1 MSQRLPDTLN
11 GILEVLVGMRYPDG
25 DEDACTEQADQWRKF
40 AADLKRLENVVS
52 DGRSKSLEGFASGD
66 FHEKLVPLFQDI
78 PGNVSKLASQ
88 LESMAESVDNVAN
101 TIDNAKTAFYIA
113 LAALAATIAA
123 TAWWTFG
130 GGAAVAAAATR
141 VTLLTVVRLAV
152 TRAFGAAAAK
162 VVEAIVMKI
171 LDNVVVQAIINGAIA
186 GAVGGMAGDLTAQGL
201 QFATGTHPPGGFN
214 WGEFGKAVA
223 GGAIMGAVAAPVTG
237 VGANFKLGSPLANGA
252 KDFGVSTV
260 ANTLGGLAAQPLTE
274 GHFDLKK
281 AFAQGVAF
289 AGVDGVSG
297 YRNPTHADGSTGYR
311 NPSEV
316 QSTAAADRSSS
327 TSQASAEAR
336 ATSTTQTTGSTAQTG
351 LRNGDVSLGPDP
363 QKSSVPTVTDPGSG
377 QHTPNSPTASNS
389 AATPSAPRAEAGAGP
404 PNSSRAESPQPNSSS
419 TNTPAGTRAGVVP
432 TGATPT
438 AAHAGSPAAHVADS
452 VARPAAAA
460 STMGD
465 RPVAPTMAGEPAPR
479 ASEAPRSEA
488 SDRSAPS
495 NGTPDRPPPVA
506 DRPGP
511 AGEHPQS
518 RPAIGD
524 DHAAQPAHPG
534 ETPRQPSG
542 DDPVQPRSPRTDH
555 VGAEPTASP
564 SKNGLPTEAPR
575 APTEPSPADRSAG
588 QLEPPKPDGQQPT
601 PRPADEVVTRT
612 PVDNQAAPRTA
623 SDGQPVAPKTT
634 PDNQPAASR
643 PTPESQPAGQKGQIS
658 PESKSGARLS
668 GDSDARAA
676 RQTPDSEIGQEGR
689 RDPATAAPKHPEST
703 DPDAMPAVAP
713 PAMPAIGGEPVAR
726 APESRAVAAP
736 PGGKTAGDPN
746 RSSARPVDPDAAAE
760 PKRGGADDSSGEQSN
775 DPSGLTP
782 EKRAEIVG
790 MDKGTRPDPAEYLS
804 PEYIKQHLD
813 QFKDGATRFMPEH
826 NLSKYGIAQRDG
838 TSFVMP
844 KGEADAMLART
855 QGDPRAMEKELGLP
869 KGFLDSNKLV
879 RIDIPE
885 PHDANVRIPSGNEA
899 GANDQWL
906 PGGKLPD
913 GASEAVI
920 DGGKLSSDRYAV
932 TDVTAAEHRAADGR
946 GDSSVP
952 AHRDES
958 DAPPPGIG
966 DQARADDGRVKIS
979 GHGTYNPEHGTTVVP
994 KGTSVT
1000 VYGEHGARITDSLGH
1015 RIETGQD
1022 VSGVYSRTYTAG
1034 EQMPNYTLH
1043 APDGLDIQGTPH
1055 TVDSPT
1061 QLSHLLTE
1069 NMGPVDWAACVEAL
1083 FTPDY
1088 GDAPGRHMSYGVD
1101 GIGNKMT
1108 GSMTHYQRPE
1118 SPSSV
1123 PRGLGDD
1130 LQANRAADHV
1140 DDAATGRGNHPDRGS
1155 GDESAVQKT
1164 KRTVAA
1170 DPENKPPTSP
1180 ESAPTESVRSDQP
1193 PAGREPAP
1201 EGAAAGSGHDSSAR
1215 SEPSVGNDP
1224 TEAGRSVAS
1233 HSDAEHARAMA
1244 NEALWRRDP
1253 PVSPDEVRNQLG
1265 NDPFGERRSADNAR
1279 WWERLSGEEQRALID
1294 TYPREIGNAE
1304 GIPPWARTEA
1314 STHELTRLHDELQA
1328 RKDAGEHLTRGERK
1342 ELKRYEGIQRAL
1354 DDAHSWAREHGG
1366 EVNILAFDP
1375 HAFGGDGRM
1384 VVSVGENPFHSDAV
1398 SWHVPGYSTT
1408 IDSIGGNLENARAH
1422 LESVWEQGG
1431 TKVSSIAWIGYDA
1444 PQGIKGLWDVAHT
1457 KLASTGGDILHG
1469 DITAFNAARD
1479 VIAGDGSHFFT
1490 NDIFAHS
1497 YGTTTTSF
1505 AGHEA
1510 RLGNEVRSITLA
1522 GSPGAGP
1529 IHKAADFGVGDKVFV
1544 ASSSRDPV
1552 TMLGGRTADSAGR
1565 FFGRGLG
1572 FDPAMEGFKGQ
1583 RVTSE
1588 FPQHMD
1594 HLLGK
1599 HGTVSTHTAYYKFD
1613 PILGGRTESLANFGR
1628 IGAGQFDQ
1636 VHPEAPRTVD
1646 DRPGWRAGWRTDEPA
1661 AGRPLQLDRDVSG
1674 QYSSDRRIWD
1684 PRWHDG
1690 YREPEPGR
1698 ATADNPG
1705 SARPAASGE
1714 HTDDHSGSPATPNV
1728 SEHPMPQLVKA
1739 PAVEGQDYGL
1749 SPQHAFELM
1758 QNPADD
1764 VARLHE
1770 GGVPSNVTDGYD
1782 PLAGRTIDQFEHEFT
1797 VPGRDGN
1804 PRWDWDGQA
1813 PNNGFAGPPAITD
1826 RIPHGYPLDR
1836 LGSNGGGFMADEG
1849 APLATRAMPP
1859 GVANQYHTFEGT
1871 GKPIPDGLDWE
1882 VHYGPAKSA
1891 FGQPGGANQWAV
1903 IDRATGDP
1911 VSVDQLLKNRL
1922 IRETTGR

>member
-1 MSQRLPDTLN
+1 
-11 GILEVLVGMRYPDG
+11 MRYPDG
-25 DEDACTEQADQWRKF
+25 DEDACTEQANQWRKF
-40 AADLKRLENVVS
+40 AADLKALEDVVK
-52 DGRSKSLEGFASGD
+52 DGRQLALEGFSSGEY
-66 FHEKLVPLFQDI
+66 HEKLVRLFQDI
-78 PGNVSKLASQ
+78 PGDVSKMVGQ
-88 LESMAESVDNVAN
+88 LNAIADSVDNVAN
-101 TIDNAKTAFYIA
+101 TIDDTKTTFWIA
-113 LAALAATIAA
+113 LTALAATIAA

-141 VTLLTVVRLAV
+141 VTLLAALRWAVSRVVGEVATKVIVAIAARILEG
-152 TRAFGAAAAK
+152 AFAG
-162 VVEAIVMKI
+162 VV
-171 LDNVVVQAIINGAIA
+171 GAIA
-186 GAVGGMAGDLTAQGL
+186 GDLTSQGL

-223 GGAIMGAVAAPVTG
+223 GGAVMGAVAAPITG
-237 VGANFKLGSPLANGA
+237 LGANFKLGNPLANGA

-260 ANTLGGLAAQPLTE
+260 ANTLGGLAAQPIMGEEFNL
-274 GHFDLKK
+274 GK

-297 YRNPTHADGSTGYR
+297 YRHPTHADGSTGYR
-311 NPSEV
+311 DVSEV
-316 QSTAAADRSSS
+316 HPAASDRSSS
-327 TSQASAEAR
+327 TSPAPAEAR
-336 ATSTTQTTGSTAQTG
+336 ATSTAQVTGSRDAG
-351 LRNGDVSLGPDP
+351 APLGSDP
-363 QKSSVPTVTDPGSG
+363 PKASGPTVADPGAG
-377 QHTPNSPTASNS
+377 QHTTQSTPNGHTASNP
-389 AATPSAPRAEAGAGP
+389 AAAPSGPRAEAGAPSAPRAESP
-404 PNSSRAESPQPNSSS
+404 PSNSSS
-419 TNTPAGTRAGVVP
+419 TNTPTNTPTGTRAGVVP
-432 TGATPT
+432 TGASPS
-438 AAHAGSPAAHVADS
+438 AAHPVSPAAHVADS
-452 VARPAAAA
+452 AARPAPAA
-460 STMGD
+460 STTGD
-465 RPVAPTMAGEPAPR
+465 RPVVPATTGEPTPR
-479 ASEAPRSEA
+479 APSSEAVDRPAPSSEA
-488 SDRSAPS
+488 SDRPAPA
-495 NGTPDRPPPVA
+495 A
-506 DRPGP
+506 DRPAP
-511 AGEHPQS
+511 AGEQAQP
-518 RPAIGD
+518 RPANSGD
-524 DHAAQPAHPG
+524 RAAEPAHAADTH
-534 ETPRQPSG
+534 RQPPSG
-542 DDPVQPRSPRTDH
+542 GDPVQPRSLRPDH
-555 VGAEPTASP
+555 VGVEPTASP
-564 SKNGLPTEAPR
+564 SKSGLPTEAPR
-575 APTEPSPADRSAG
+575 APSEPSAPADRPAA
-588 QLEPPKPDGQQPT
+588 QLESPKLDGQQLV
-601 PRPADEVVTRT
+601 PRSADDLAART
-612 PVDNQAAPRTA
+612 PVDNPAAAPRTA
-623 SDGQPVAPKTT
+623 SDGQPAAPKTA

-643 PTPESQPAGQKGQIS
+643 PTPESQPAAQKGPVP

-668 GDSDARAA
+668 ADSDAHAA
-676 RQTPDSEIGQEGR
+676 KQTPDSEVGQVGK
-689 RDPATAAPKHPEST
+689 RDPATADPKLSESA
-703 DPDAMPAVAP
+703 DPAVPAVAP
-713 PAMPAIGGEPVAR
+713 PAMPGIGGEPVAR
-726 APESRAVAAP
+726 AQEGRAGATPSGARTAA
-736 PGGKTAGDPN
+736 DPN
-746 RSSARPVDPDAAAE
+746 RSSARPGDPGAAAE
-760 PKRGGADDSSGEQSN
+760 PKRAGTDDSGGEQPR
-775 DPSGLTP
+775 DPNEPLGDIPISKEMSDEIRAMEKGDRPPP
-782 EKRAEIVG
+782 ES
-790 MDKGTRPDPAEYLS
+790 YL
-804 PEYIKQHLD
+804 PQEYIKQHLD
-813 QFKDGATRFMPEH
+813 RFSEGATRFMPES
-826 NLSKYGIAQRDG
+826 NLNKYGIAQRDG

-844 KGEADAMLART
+844 KAEADAMLART
-855 QGDPRAMEKELGLP
+855 QGDPRAMERELGLP
-869 KGFLDSNKLV
+869 EGFLDSNKLV

-885 PHDANVRIPSGNEA
+885 PHDANARIPSGNEA

-920 DGGKLSSDRYAV
+920 DGGKLGPDRYTV
-932 TDVTAAEHRAADGR
+932 TDLETKPAVAAEPDTKPPAPPEPARAEGER
-946 GDSSVP
+946 SEQPPRQS
-952 AHRDES
+952 ES

-966 DQARADDGRVKIS
+966 EEARAVDGRTKVS
-979 GHGTYNPEHGTTVVP
+979 GHGTYNPENGTTVIP
-994 KGTSVT
+994 EGTSVT
-1000 VYGEHGARITDSLGH
+1000 VYAEHGGTITDSLGQ

-1022 VSGVYSRTYTAG
+1022 VSGVYSRTYTSG

-1043 APDGLDIQGTPH
+1043 PPKDLDVQGTPH
-1055 TVDSPT
+1055 TVESPT

-1069 NMGPVDWAACVEAL
+1069 NMGPVDWAACVEGV
-1083 FTPDY
+1083 FTPGY
-1088 GDAPGRHMSYGVD
+1088 ADAPGRHMSFGVD

-1108 GSMTHYQRPE
+1108 GNMIHYTQ
-1118 SPSSV
+1118 
-1123 PRGLGDD
+1123 
-1130 LQANRAADHV
+1130 
-1140 DDAATGRGNHPDRGS
+1140 PDGGKLGS
-1155 GDESAVQKT
+1155 GPET
-1164 KRTVAA
+1164 KPAA
-1170 DPENKPPTSP
+1170 AAEPDTKPPVSSEP
-1180 ESAPTESVRSDQP
+1180 ARTERERSEQP
-1193 PAGREPAP
+1193 PAGRDSTP
-1201 EGAAAGSGHDSSAR
+1201 EESAASPGHDPSAR
-1215 SEPSVGNDP
+1215 SESSVGSDP
-1224 TEAGRSVAS
+1224 SEAGRNVAS
-1233 HSDAEHARAMA
+1233 HPDAEHAREIA
-1244 NEALWRRDP
+1244 NDALWRRDP
-1253 PVSPDEVRNQLG
+1253 PVSPDEIRRQLG

-1279 WWERLSGEEQRALID
+1279 WWERLGGEEQRALID

-1304 GIPPWARTEA
+1304 GIPLWARTEA

-1328 RKDAGEHLTRGERK
+1328 RKDAGEHLTRDERK

-1384 VVSVGENPFHSDAV
+1384 VVSVGENPFHADAV

-1479 VIAGDGSHFFT
+1479 VIAGDGSHFST

-1529 IHKAADFGVGDKVFV
+1529 LHKAADFGVGDKVFV

-1599 HGTVSTHTAYYKFD
+1599 DGTVSTHTAYYKFD

-1636 VHPEAPRTVD
+1636 VHHEAPRTVD
-1646 DRPGWRAGWRTDEPA
+1646 DRPGWKPGWRTDEPA
-1661 AGRPLQLDRDVSG
+1661 AGRPLRLDDVSG

-1690 YREPEPGR
+1690 YREPEPGQ
-1698 ATADNPG
+1698 ATADNVG
-1705 SARPAASGE
+1705 SSQPAASGE
-1714 HTDDHSGSPATPNV
+1714 HTGDHSGSPAAPNA
-1728 SEHPMPQLVKA
+1728 SEHPLPQPAKA

-1770 GGVPSNVTDGYD
+1770 GGVPSTVTDGYD

-1813 PNNGFAGPPAITD
+1813 PNNGFAGPPTITD
-1826 RIPHGYPLDR
+1826 RIPQGYQLDR

-1849 APLATRAMPP
+1849 APLAMRAMPP

-1882 VHYGPAKSA
+1882 VHYGQAKSA
-1891 FGQPGGANQWAV
+1891 FGQPGGANQLAV

-1911 VSVDQLLKNRL
+1911 VPVDQLLKNRL